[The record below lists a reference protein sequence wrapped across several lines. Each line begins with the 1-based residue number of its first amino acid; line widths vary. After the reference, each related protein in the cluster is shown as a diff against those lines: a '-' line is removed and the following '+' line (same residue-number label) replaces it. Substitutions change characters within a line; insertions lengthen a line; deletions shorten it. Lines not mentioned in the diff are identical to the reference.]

1 MAPIYNP
8 AASGGTSIS
17 NDEQYFTDLGL
28 LSGLSKVIDITGG
41 NTFPTPD
48 ETGGVT
54 PTISG
59 NSIQWTGTYSS
70 SFAGY
75 EIGTMSTVL
84 AMGYTTVSR
93 SGENGPIICKDLSD
107 PANAYGGDDFYWFYN
122 SPATAGGAIYM
133 YKRVAGTFTILGTDI
148 TIWSGGTQTPLPC
161 DPGYGWALYVTDSVQ
176 KGWFK
181 SGPTGNFMP
190 IFSTTDATFTSFKS
204 LNLYSTALNMRNT
217 TPFTVWGA

>member
-8 AASGGTSIS
+8 PASGGTSIS

-28 LSGLSKVIDITGG
+28 LSGLSKIIDITGG

-48 ETGGVT
+48 A
-54 PTISG
+54 SA
-59 NSIQWTGTYSS
+59 GTAAVITNNMIKWGAAYAE
-70 SFAGY
+70 SFVGY
-75 EIGTMSTVL
+75 NIGTMSTVL

-93 SGENGPIICKDLSD
+93 SGGNGPIISKELSD
-107 PANAYGGDDFYWFYN
+107 SSNAYGGNDFYWFVN

-161 DPGYGWALYVTDSVQ
+161 DPGYGWAIYVTDSVQ

-190 IFSTTDATFTSFKS
+190 IFSTTDSTFDEFKS
-204 LNLYSTALNMRNT
+204 VALHSTALNMRNT